1 MNTQSNAIT
10 LTGTV
15 VSCDIRTTRPQPR
28 TALRYNK
35 LADRAVPTEITPRE
49 RDYAVLKVESRR
61 TGATHRAIAWN
72 VQELAQR
79 PIRWA
84 NPGDQVEIIGTPEV
98 VTLNGKDGKP
108 FDLHQIVIT
117 GYTVLSKQPRK
128 QPRQRVA

>member
-1 MNTQSNAIT
+1 MNTQSKSIT

-15 VSCDIRTTRPQPR
+15 LTVDIRTTRPKTR

-35 LADRAVPTEITPRE
+35 LADRRVPTEVTPRE
-49 RDYAVLKVESRR
+49 RDYAVLKIRSQR
-61 TGATHRAIAWN
+61 TGVTHRCIAWD

-84 NPGDQVEIIGTPEV
+84 NPGDQVEITGTPEV
-98 VTLNGKDGKP
+98 ITLQGDDGKP

-117 GYTVLSKQPRK
+117 GYKVLRK
-128 QPRQRVA
+128 QPRQAVA

>member
-1 MNTQSNAIT
+1 MNTKPIT

-15 VSCDIRTTRPQPR
+15 LGIDIRTTRPKTR

-35 LADRAVPTEITPRE
+35 LADRRVPTEVTPRE
-49 RDYAVLKVESRR
+49 RDYAVLKIRSQR
-61 TGATHRAIAWN
+61 TGVTHRCIAWD

-84 NPGDQVEIIGTPEV
+84 NPGDQVEITGTPEV
-98 VTLNGKDGKP
+98 ITLNGKDGKDGKP

-117 GYTVLSKQPRK
+117 GYKVLRK
-128 QPRQRVA
+128 QPRQQVA